1 MDLADPSRPSW
12 VGRLAVEADGAAF
25 LGAIRISLLEAIGVT
40 GSISQAAKRVPL
52 SYKAAWD
59 AVDAMNNAAERP
71 LVTRVAGGRQ
81 GGGTQLT
88 EYGRK
93 VVAMYRAVEQEYQGA
108 LDRLVCGLAGVD
120 AEDVRQFQSL
130 LRRSAMTASA
140 RNQFCG
146 PVSALRAGGVF
157 YEVCLRLDE
166 RDELVATITRESA
179 EAMGLGIGLEMF
191 ALVKSSSVLLLTDPG
206 VRVSARNQLWGEVA
220 RIEAGPVNCEVS
232 LALPGG
238 KTVTAIVTRD
248 SVAQLGLALGKP
260 ACAVFKA
267 SSVILISHR

>member
-1 MDLADPSRPSW
+1 MDPRRPAW
-12 VGRLAVEADGAAF
+12 VGKLAVEADGAAF
-25 LGAIRISLLEAIGVT
+25 LGAKRIKLLEAIGLT
-40 GSISQAAKRVPL
+40 GSISQAAKAVPL

-59 AVDAMNNAAERP
+59 AIDDINNAAERP
-71 LVTRVAGGRQ
+71 LVTRAAGGRH

-93 VVAMYRAVEQEYQGA
+93 VIAMYRAVEQEYQGA
-108 LDRLVCGLAGVD
+108 LDRLACGLAGVD

-146 PVSALRAGGVF
+146 PVSALRAGGVHH
-157 YEVCLRLDE
+157 EVCLRLDE
-166 RDELVATITRESA
+166 CNELVATITQESA
-179 EAMGLGIGLEMF
+179 EAMGLAIGREVS
-191 ALVKSSSVLLLTDPG
+191 ALVKSSSVLLLTDPA

-220 RIEAGPVNCEVS
+220 RIHTGPVNCEVS

-238 KTVTAIVTRD
+238 KGVTAIVTRD
-248 SVAQLGLALGKP
+248 SVAQLGLAVGEP

-267 SSVILISHR
+267 SSVILISHS

>member
-1 MDLADPSRPSW
+1 
-12 VGRLAVEADGAAF
+12 VEADGAAF
-25 LGAIRISLLEAIGVT
+25 LGAKRIKLLEAIGLT
-40 GSISQAAKRVPL
+40 GSISQAAKAVPL

-59 AVDAMNNAAERP
+59 AIDAVNNAAERP
-71 LVTRVAGGRQ
+71 LVTRAAGGRH

-93 VVAMYRAVEQEYQGA
+93 VIAMYRAVEQEYQGA
-108 LDRLVCGLAGVD
+108 LDRLGCGLAGVD

-146 PVSALRAGGVF
+146 PISALRAGGVH

-166 RDELVATITRESA
+166 RNELVATITRDSA
-179 EAMGLGIGLEMF
+179 EAMGLAIGREVF

-220 RIEAGPVNCEVS
+220 RIDSGPVNCEVS

-238 KTVTAIVTRD
+238 KAVTAIVTRD
-248 SVAQLGLALGKP
+248 SVAQLGLAVGEP

-267 SSVILISHR
+267 SSVILISHS